1 MTILDEKKNKIKINY
16 KETKFYSK
24 FHIVLKLTIVCRLQP
39 PMFCKLDPSNY
50 AWLYISYL

>member
-24 FHIVLKLTIVCRLQP
+24 FHIVLKLTIVCLLQH
-39 PMFCKLDPSNY
+39 PMFCELDASNY